1 MKRIESL
8 KPNQIFVF
16 GSNANGS
23 HAGGAARQALESFG
37 AIMGQAEGLQGQS
50 YGIVTLDKDMQK
62 VSLDYIKEQLVKL
75 NDFAKKND
83 DKIFLLTLI
92 GCGIAGFSIEEI
104 KSVVTEI
111 EWARNIDIP
120 EEFRVIQSYKAF
132 DKDMKCKGYQ
142 YGVGGEYE
150 EESASACKS
159 GFHACT
165 NPFDVLSYY
174 PLIDEDGHMTRF
186 ASVEQSGM
194 VDNKES
200 DKTCSSRIKIKA
212 ELGLPGFVKA
222 CVEWVKEITSPAKI
236 KNSGD
241 LSDNSGHSAQIGSSG
256 DYAKIG
262 SSGDSAQ
269 IGSSGDSAKIG
280 SSGHSA
286 KIGSSGD
293 SAKIGSSGDSAQIGS
308 SGDSAQIGSSG
319 HSAKI
324 GSSGDSAKIDSTGE
338 DSVICCAGHGSVV
351 KAKIGSWIT
360 LAEWK
365 YDNNKSRYVPVCV
378 KTEYVDGERI
388 KADIWYKL
396 IDGEFVEV

>member
-16 GSNANGS
+16 GSNANGN

-75 NDFAKKND
+75 NDFAKKKD
-83 DKIFLLTLI
+83 DKVFLLTLI
-92 GCGIAGFSIEEI
+92 GCGIAGFGIEEI
-104 KSVVTEI
+104 KSVVAEI

-120 EEFRVIQSYKAF
+120 EEFRVIRSYKAF
-132 DKDMKCKGYQ
+132 DKDMKCRGYQ

-165 NPFDVLSYY
+165 NPFDVLNYY

-194 VDNKES
+194 VDNKVS

-236 KNSGD
+236 KNSGG
-241 LSDNSGHSAQIGSSG
+241 LSDN
-256 DYAKIG
+256 
-262 SSGDSAQ
+262 SGDSAQ
-269 IGSSGDSAKIG
+269 IGSSGDYAQIGSSGDYAQIGSSGGSAKIG
-280 SSGHSA
+280 SSGGSAQIGSSGGYAQIGSSGGSA
-286 KIGSSGD
+286 KIGSSG
-293 SAKIGSSGDSAQIGS
+293 GSAQ
-308 SGDSAQIGSSG
+308 
-319 HSAKI
+319 
-324 GSSGDSAKIDSTGE
+324 IDSTGE

-365 YDNNKSRYVPVCV
+365 KDENKNRYVPVCV

-388 KADIWYKL
+388 KADTWYKL

>member
-1 MKRIESL
+1 MFNRLPSGRLIYLFMKFIESL

-16 GSNANGS
+16 GSNANGN

-83 DKIFLLTLI
+83 DKVFLLTLI

-104 KSVVTEI
+104 KSVVAEI
-111 EWARNIDIP
+111 EWAKNIDIP

-132 DKDMKCKGYQ
+132 GKDMKCRGYQ
-142 YGVGGEYE
+142 YEVSGEYE

-159 GFHACT
+159 GFHACA
-165 NPFDVLSYY
+165 NPFDVLNYY

-194 VDNKES
+194 VDNEES

-212 ELGLPGFVKA
+212 ELGFPGFVKA

-236 KNSGD
+236 KNSGED
-241 LSDNSGHSAQIGSSG
+241 LSDN
-256 DYAKIG
+256 
-262 SSGDSAQ
+262 
-269 IGSSGDSAKIG
+269 SGDSAKIG
-280 SSGHSA
+280 SSGDYA
-286 KIGSSGD
+286 QIGSSGD
-293 SAKIGSSGDSAQIGS
+293 SAKIGSSGDSAKISSSGDSAKIGSSGDYAQIGS
-308 SGDSAQIGSSG
+308 SGDYAQ
-319 HSAKI
+319 I

-365 YDNNKSRYVPVCV
+365 YDVNKNRYVPVCV
-378 KTEYVDGERI
+378 KTEYVDGKRI
-388 KADIWYKL
+388 KADTWYKL
-396 IDGEFVEV
+396 IDGEFIKV

>member
-16 GSNANGS
+16 GSNANGN

-37 AIMGQAEGLQGQS
+37 AIIGQAEGLQGQS

-83 DKIFLLTLI
+83 DKVFLLTLI

-104 KSVVTEI
+104 KSVVAEI

-120 EEFRVIQSYKAF
+120 EEFRVIRSYKAF
-132 DKDMKCKGYQ
+132 DKDMKCRDYQ
-142 YGVGGEYE
+142 YRVGGEYE

-165 NPFDVLSYY
+165 NPFDVLNYY

-194 VDNKES
+194 VDNEES

-236 KNSGD
+236 KNSGGD
-241 LSDNSGHSAQIGSSG
+241 LSDNSG
-256 DYAKIG
+256 YY
-262 SSGDSAQ
+262 AQ

-280 SSGHSA
+280 SSGY
-286 KIGSSGD
+286 
-293 SAKIGSSGDSAQIGS
+293 
-308 SGDSAQIGSSG
+308 
-319 HSAKI
+319 
-324 GSSGDSAKIDSTGE
+324 SAKIDSTGE
-338 DSVICCAGHGSVV
+338 DSVICCAGHNSVV

-365 YDNNKSRYVPVCV
+365 KDDNKNRYVPVCV

-388 KADIWYKL
+388 KADTWYKL

>member
-16 GSNANGS
+16 GSNANGN

-37 AIMGQAEGLQGQS
+37 AIIGQAEGLQGQS

-83 DKIFLLTLI
+83 DKVFLLTLI

-104 KSVVTEI
+104 KSVVAEI

-120 EEFRVIQSYKAF
+120 EEFRVIRSYKAF
-132 DKDMKCKGYQ
+132 DKDMKCRDYQ
-142 YGVGGEYE
+142 YRVGGEYE

-165 NPFDVLSYY
+165 NPFDVLNYY
-174 PLIDEDGHMTRF
+174 PLIAEDGHITRF

-194 VDNKES
+194 VDNEES

-236 KNSGD
+236 KNSGGD
-241 LSDNSGHSAQIGSSG
+241 LSDNSGYYAQIGSSG
-256 DYAKIG
+256 DYAQIG
-262 SSGDSAQ
+262 SSGYSAK

-280 SSGHSA
+280 SSGDSA
-286 KIGSSGD
+286 KIGSSGDYAQIGSSGYYAQIGSSGYSAQIGSSGYYAQIGSSGD

-308 SGDSAQIGSSG
+308 SGENMAAVADVISTECMLKSG
-319 HSAKI
+319 F
-324 GSSGDSAKIDSTGE
+324 GE
-338 DSVICCAGHGSVV
+338 
-351 KAKIGSWIT
+351 T
-360 LAEWK
+360 
-365 YDNNKSRYVPVCV
+365 PV
-378 KTEYVDGERI
+378 TEQC
-388 KADIWYKL
+388 
-396 IDGEFVEV
+396 